1 LQANF
6 PASAFANVS
15 AGGWPNLSP
24 PPFFFSLVTAVF
36 PVPSRHISPLISLLP
51 LTKDR
56 PQPSFADFLSPEEWR
71 HWQSLASDKRQRE
84 WLAGRICTY
93 DCAQRLLATQYPDET
108 ARFSAR
114 DWWLAN
120 GEDGRPFW
128 QGNAPAILR
137 DLDISLSHGGGYA
150 LAIIA
155 SSRVGADVQPCL
167 PKVERVAA
175 QFAHPEE
182 EDTLAR
188 LLPEQERLA
197 RLTLLWSAKE
207 SLRKAATALPG
218 FLAMRL
224 TDGNRADNGWQLTLT
239 WEDREKAPVAATLH
253 DGHAFAFCLLEE

>member
-1 LQANF
+1 MQANF
-6 PASAFANVS
+6 PASVS
-15 AGGWPNLSP
+15 ASVWPDLSL
-24 PPFFFSLVTAVF
+24 PPFFLSLVTAVSPGAF
-36 PVPSRHISPLISLLP
+36 RHFNPLISLLP
-51 LTKDR
+51 LTKDQ
-56 PQPSFADFLSPEEWR
+56 PQPSFADFLRPEER
-71 HWQSLASDKRQRE
+71 HHWQSLASDKRQRE
-84 WLAGRICTY
+84 WLAGRICAY
-93 DCAQRLLATQYPDET
+93 DCARRLLATKYPDEA
-108 ARFSAR
+108 ARFSVR
-114 DWWLAN
+114 DWWLDN

-155 SSRVGADVQPCL
+155 PPRVGADVQPCL

-188 LLPEQERLA
+188 LLLEQDRLT
-197 RLTLLWSAKE
+197 RLTLLWSVKE

-224 TDGNRADNGWQLTLT
+224 TDGNRVDNGWQLMLT
-239 WEDREKAPVAATLH
+239 WEARQKATVAATLH